1 MWDGQ
6 IKVITGIRRCGKST
20 LLFHLFYDYL
30 LKNGSRAENIIML
43 ELDKRKFAKF
53 RNPVVLAEYVE
64 SQIKDRRKKYYLFID
79 EIQFCYSVPDPD
91 NAGHEITV
99 YDLLNELKDYENLD
113 VYVTGSNSKML
124 SKDIATEFRGRASQ
138 IRVYP
143 LSFAEFH
150 GYRAGHVRDD
160 FDAYMLYGGMPYLLK
175 LKNSE
180 QQKQYLA
187 SLFDEVYIKDIVERN
202 NVARSDILGNILDNL
217 SSQISSLTNP
227 TNITNAL
234 KSVKNEKLSVNTVSD
249 YIEHCKDAFIVSEA
263 KRYDVKGKHYFDYPN
278 KYYFTDV
285 GLRNARLNFR
295 QIDSG
300 HLMEN
305 IVYNELVSRGY
316 SVDVGV
322 VVDRNKGGRVQKEID
337 FVVNHGDKRIYIQSA
352 WQMNTDEKIK
362 AELDSLKLAKDFFS
376 KIIVQNDI
384 PETFRDTDGILHVN
398 LIEFLLNPEILR

>member
-1 MWDGQ
+1 
-6 IKVITGIRRCGKST
+6 
-20 LLFHLFYDYL
+20 
-30 LKNGSRAENIIML
+30 
-43 ELDKRKFAKF
+43 
-53 RNPVVLAEYVE
+53 
-64 SQIKDRRKKYYLFID
+64 
-79 EIQFCYSVPDPD
+79 
-91 NAGHEITV
+91 
-99 YDLLNELKDYENLD
+99 
-113 VYVTGSNSKML
+113 
-124 SKDIATEFRGRASQ
+124 
-138 IRVYP
+138 
-143 LSFAEFH
+143 
-150 GYRAGHVRDD
+150 
-160 FDAYMLYGGMPYLLK
+160 MPYLLK

-249 YIEHCKDAFIVSEA
+249 YIDYCEDAFIVSEA